1 MVPAGIEF
9 VLNHIYNK
17 SCECCFHRAFT
28 TFSLGNR
35 KVGMQ
40 TIILFDIMLCHVAVM
55 RRKLWREVELSLRA
69 MQFVTRWLR
78 CEVSCAVR
86 ANSGESRVFK
96 HCSTT
101 SCGYLCRCNCLLHA
115 VEPCHAI
122 DLGWLIMGD
131 WSLKCRDGL
140 KLCPGECN
148 SWQRGICLEFW
159 WVSVFGNPV
168 CAIAKAEEF
177 PEQFSA
183 LFAWWAFGGNH
194 FKLIWHAPWCG
205 LASLLWQQGV
215 NKKMSRRNDDKPT
228 KWFQGA
234 TYGYTWF
241 KNVQDLSLSD
251 SPKGSFW
258 VFL

>member
-1 MVPAGIEF
+1 M
-9 VLNHIYNK
+9 
-17 SCECCFHRAFT
+17 
-28 TFSLGNR
+28 
-35 KVGMQ
+35 
-40 TIILFDIMLCHVAVM
+40 
-55 RRKLWREVELSLRA
+55 
-69 MQFVTRWLR
+69 
-78 CEVSCAVR
+78 
-86 ANSGESRVFK
+86 FK

-101 SCGYLCRCNCLLHA
+101 SCGYLFRCHCLLHA

-122 DLGWLIMGD
+122 DLDWLIVDD
-131 WSLKCRDGL
+131 WFLKCRDGL

-194 FKLIWHAPWCG
+194 FKLTWPAPWCG

-215 NKKMSRRNDDKPT
+215 NRKGPKERRQTDQMVSRCYIWLYMVQECSRCKIILFTQGTFLGVSSLKVSMTSAGFLQIEQHYAAKPRE
-228 KWFQGA
+228 KWGDEEGEHIIHLSRQPGHAYCFIFFLDLRLLVR
-234 TYGYTWF
+234 YTGF
-241 KNVQDLSLSD
+241 PD
-251 SPKGSFW
+251 
-258 VFL
+258 